1 MKIIDFFSGEH
12 VSMCRV
18 ARDAGDAMG
27 IRLSTRLAQS
37 VRRSRAHHLAI
48 ALAMALAV
56 TAAGGTPACA
66 QASNGKQ
73 NGDVPEVPGDDIFG
87 FTSATDVGEKGD
99 LGFANE
105 LNGFRGKREGKY
117 LWLSDKMELGYTF
130 AENWWIAGSAF
141 VSYNRSQGVPDLPER
156 DATSFEGFSFEI
168 KHRVLERS
176 VVNPLAVTLAIEPF
190 RSWIDIADGTGVRTD
205 GYGAAFKFLADAVIV
220 PDRVYFGFNAV
231 WVPFRQQLPEDRGF
245 WHEGSGTS
253 LSAALTLQPIK
264 NLFVGAE
271 IRQLVSYD
279 GTHFNER
286 LGYAYYLGPTL
297 LWKITDT
304 IAFNATWQPQIAG
317 RSIDNPTLRYD
328 LDNFDRSQ
336 FRFKLA
342 VSLN

>member
-1 MKIIDFFSGEH
+1 VG
-12 VSMCRV
+12 RV
-18 ARDAGDAMG
+18 GGVMGTGLSARFANPA
-27 IRLSTRLAQS
+27 
-37 VRRSRAHHLAI
+37 RRSRTLRLVP
-48 ALAMALAV
+48 ALALLLAV
-56 TAAGGTPACA
+56 ATTGTAPARA
-66 QASNGKQ
+66 QASNDRQ
-73 NGDVPEVPGDDIFG
+73 SSDVAEVPGDDIFG
-87 FTSATDVGEKGD
+87 FTSATDVGDKGD

-105 LNGFRGKREGKY
+105 LTGFRGKRDGRY

-141 VSYNRSQGVPDLPER
+141 VSYNRSHGVPDLPER

-176 VVNPLAVTLAIEPF
+176 VANPLAVTLAIEPF

-205 GYGAAFKFLADAVIV
+205 GYGAAFKILADAVIV
-220 PDRVYFGFNAV
+220 PDRIYFGFNAV

-253 LSAALTLQPIK
+253 LSAALTFQPIK

-271 IRQLVSYD
+271 LRQLVNYD

-297 LWKITDT
+297 LWKITDK

-317 RSIDNPTLRYD
+317 RSSDNPTLRYD
-328 LDNFDRSQ
+328 LDNFDRGQ